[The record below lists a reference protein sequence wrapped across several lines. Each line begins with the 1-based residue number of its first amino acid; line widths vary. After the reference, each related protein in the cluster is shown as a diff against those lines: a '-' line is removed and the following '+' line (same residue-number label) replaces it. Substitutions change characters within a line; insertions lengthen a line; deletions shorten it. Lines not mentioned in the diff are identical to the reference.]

1 VPAVAGLKKQGANNG
16 ASLAFLI
23 STPETG
29 VDSIALTYALLGPFF
44 AVVRPIAAFCT
55 ALAAGLMENLMG
67 KSHLQTVSSCS
78 DPPITNASCGCKS
91 LDSLEYEHA
100 SSPGLV
106 AGFRFAFNDLIA
118 DLTVWFIIGTL
129 LAGFITSL
137 VPDSFFSGLIEPGIV
152 SYCGML
158 LASVPLYVC
167 ATMSTPLAAA
177 LIAKGISPGTALV
190 LLLAGPATNM
200 ATISL
205 VGKILGKR
213 PLVVYLVSII
223 GCTIVFASV
232 VDALSST
239 VLGSI
244 PVLAFQET
252 GGIVPE
258 WVELLAGLV
267 LAMLM
272 IRVILLNGFFSL
284 FRKAFSPMRVPLLP
298 ESEATASAPKTPGGT

>member
-1 VPAVAGLKKQGANNG
+1 M
-16 ASLAFLI
+16 
-23 STPETG
+23 
-29 VDSIALTYALLGPFF
+29 TYALLGPFF
-44 AVVRPIAAFCT
+44 AVIRPIAAFCS
-55 ALAAGLMENLMG
+55 ALAAGLMENLLD
-67 KSHLQTVSSCS
+67 KSHLQTVSSCNDTS
-78 DPPITNASCGCKS
+78 ITNTACGCKS
-91 LDSLEYEHA
+91 LNSLECEQP

-106 AGFRFAFNDLIA
+106 AGFRFAFNDLVA

-129 LAGFITSL
+129 LAGFITTL

-213 PLVVYLVSII
+213 PLVVYLASII
-223 GCTIVFASV
+223 GCTILFAYV
-232 VDALSST
+232 VDALSPT

-244 PVLAFQET
+244 PVFAFQET

-258 WVELLAGLV
+258 WVELVGGLV

-272 IRVILLNGFFSL
+272 IRVILLNGVVSL
-284 FRKAFSPMRVPLLP
+284 LRKAFSPMRVPSLP
-298 ESEATASAPKTPGGT
+298 ESEAVASTPKTPGGT